1 MKGVVEI
8 EFVISVFVFITTVS
22 FVTGIVISNLSV
34 FHSAST
40 SEILKS
46 KSWQYSEMF
55 LFDEGA
61 PLDWQVQQFNDIKR
75 IGLSTGSRYFL
86 DGSKIIKLYDLCSV
100 GYAAV
105 KDKLGVD
112 IRNDIVIEVSYL
124 DGSPVAGSVTVCGPN
139 VITQIRP
146 SFQTVRLGVLNIPD
160 RPIVRIK
167 VIII

>member
-22 FVTGIVISNLSV
+22 FVTGIVISNLPV

-40 SEILKS
+40 SETLKS
-46 KSWQYSEMF
+46 KSWQYSEML

-61 PLDWQVQQFNDIKR
+61 PLDWQLPDKDIKR

-86 DGSKIIKLYDLCSV
+86 DESKIIKLYDLCSV

-112 IRNDIVIEVSYL
+112 TRNDIVIEVSYL
-124 DGSPVAGSVTVCGPN
+124 DGSPVASSVTVCGPN

-146 SFQTVRLGVLNIPD
+146 SFQTVRLGVLNTAD